1 MVDEGLPKD
10 GFAVPLRLHN
20 VLLALAGRLDD
31 SALSEARELVA
42 RSHLDD
48 AAELAVGALIAGRI
62 MVRPGE
68 QRELA
73 LVLEMSRSDAAL
85 ADQLTVG
92 DSVPGYTHRFSRD
105 NDPDAGIAEALD
117 RTLQV
122 LPDVR
127 SVHAVWRNTPA
138 GSVPGPLP
146 QRVVLIE
153 IGPEAHP
160 PAVAFR
166 VADALRRSGIRAV
179 VEVTGP
185 SAERTEYHEAALATA
200 TPVWLASSQAT
211 SEGSGSKSRSRSPR
225 KTTAGTARARAEEP
239 RPAAHAAVAA
249 PEQPHTPEPQSGQ
262 HAWIEP
268 EPGPV
273 EIPQARAGGS
283 RSVVEV
289 EPERVAVTPDEAPVV
304 EAAEPVAPVA
314 ADVPEVVP
322 AAGAEP
328 APEPAARP
336 ETAEQVEE
344 APTPPATPERQK
356 PSFSAD
362 ELAEL
367 ENRVAE
373 TTEMSAEEV
382 AQLRAAIA
390 EDSERGREIA
400 GLASSMV
407 DLPEL
412 NLDDPQLSDRDRQ
425 LLRELHAEL
434 AERERAEAARSNNGA
449 ERP

>member
-322 AAGAEP
+322 AAASEP

-344 APTPPATPERQK
+344 VPTPPATPERQK